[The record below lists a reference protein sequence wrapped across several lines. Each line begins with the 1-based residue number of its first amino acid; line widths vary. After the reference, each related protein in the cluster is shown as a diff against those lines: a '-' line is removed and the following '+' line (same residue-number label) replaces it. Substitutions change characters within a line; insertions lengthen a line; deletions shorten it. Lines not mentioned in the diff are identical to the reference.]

1 MPARAG
7 RVADPAIELCDKLRR
22 WSRRSW
28 AVPVDGGG
36 SRGDAVFAV
45 VQALA
50 DLAAAADRRPA
61 RAVPRQPDGTLGDQ
75 LAVMLYE
82 ARATGDPAAAA
93 RAEAEVAALA
103 TRLGFR

>member
-36 SRGDAVFAV
+36 SRADAVFAV
-45 VQALA
+45 VQDLA
-50 DLAAAADRRPA
+50 DLAAAADRRPT

-75 LAVMLYE
+75 LAVMLYDV
-82 ARATGDPAAAA
+82 RATGDATAAG

-103 TRLGFR
+103 ARLGFR